1 MRYEDIEGLVP
12 ASYGL
17 IEGVGMGRTDC
28 DCSDGDDAYFELC
41 AEVYMDGE
49 AIKRLGA
56 AIAKAKGV

>member
-41 AEVYMDGE
+41 AEVYGGKYVKVYSPRPSNRVD
-49 AIKRLGA
+49 R
-56 AIAKAKGV
+56 